1 MDDEDR
7 AELHFQKKQI
17 ESLTRHNLDLQAEVE
32 RLTNEVVV
40 LGADKLQMQAAL
52 QEIAKCCRDPS
63 YECACIAQRALGGE

>member
-1 MDDEDR
+1 MANDKLEALQVEIYEAR
-7 AELHFQKKQI
+7 I
-17 ESLTRHNLDLQAEVE
+17 RDLQAEVE